1 MTHSLKIPFNEE
13 MERALLGSVLID
25 YKNTMNEL
33 VDVDESIFYIDNHKE
48 IFKSML
54 LLSNNGSPIDIKTVY
69 DQLIKNM
76 NNKVTVDYLL
86 NLAEETPTAAHA
98 KYYCDQLTKLSTL
111 RKMAELC
118 QTTYKQILTGDVQD
132 LNDLLMGNMKALSE
146 LSENGQESEFKSFY
160 DLAKENIKEQENIAR
175 TGKTDRIKTLFP
187 SLDKLTGGFKGGDLI
202 VIGARPSVGKT
213 AFALNLALK
222 MGKGNHKAVPVFS
235 VEMRSDSI
243 CYRMMAG
250 ISGINNNDFKSGV
263 AFENESKKVYAIAEL
278 SKKYNVY
285 VNDKSAIKV
294 SQMKAALIKFMKD
307 HPIQAI
313 VIDYLQLLKGSRKF
327 NTKNEEVS
335 EISRDL
341 KLLARELDVPVIVLS
356 QLSRNIEQRE
366 DKRPRMSDLRDSG
379 SVEQDADVIMML
391 WREDY
396 QNFQSNSDISNINI
410 DVVKCRDGSIGSLT
424 LAFDKPH
431 SWFSEI
437 TKKDIR
443 Q

>member
-54 LLSNNGSPIDIKTVY
+54 LLSNNGNPIDIKTVY
-69 DQLIKNM
+69 DQLIKNT

-86 NLAEETPTAAHA
+86 HLAEETPTAAHA
-98 KYYCDQLTKLSTL
+98 KYYYDQLTKLSTL

-118 QTTYKQILTGDVQD
+118 QTTYKQILTGDQD

-146 LSENGQESEFKSFY
+146 LSENGQENEFKSFY
-160 DLAKENIKEQENIAR
+160 DLAKENIKEQENIAK
-175 TGKTDRIKTLFP
+175 TGKTDRVKTLFP

-202 VIGARPSVGKT
+202 IIGARPSVGKT

-263 AFENESKKVYAIAEL
+263 AFENEPKKVYAITSLAQ
-278 SKKYNVY
+278 KYNVY

-313 VIDYLQLLKGSRKF
+313 VIDYLQLLKGSKKF
-327 NTKNEEVS
+327 TNKNEEVS

-410 DVVKCRDGSIGSLT
+410 DVVKCRDGSIGSFK